1 MRRFFVNTGA
11 AGSNKDFAPQS
22 LTLEES
28 EAYHAAR
35 VLRAQPGDEL
45 WALDGQGHQFTCRV
59 LSVSKS
65 RVELGVEKSEYRDP
79 LPWSVTLAQALPKG
93 GLMEDIVQ
101 KATELGVS
109 RIVPLLSQRTEV
121 RVSTERDAAAKVEKW
136 NTIAKES
143 CKQCG
148 GLWLPQVE
156 RPCGIKEWLA
166 QRPRP
171 DLSFVAS
178 LETVTRS
185 HHFWFRDF
193 QEKYQRPARTLE
205 IWVGPE
211 GDFTPE
217 EYELLRQNGALP
229 TTLGPLVLRCAT
241 AAISSVAIALAE
253 AREQI

>member
-1 MRRFFVNTGA
+1 MGFGR
-11 AGSNKDFAPQS
+11 AGTSVHLP
-22 LTLEES
+22 
-28 EAYHAAR
+28 
-35 VLRAQPGDEL
+35 
-45 WALDGQGHQFTCRV
+45 V

-166 QRPRP
+166 QRQRP

-178 LETVTRS
+178 LEPETRS

-193 QEKYQRPARTLE
+193 QEKYQHPARTLE